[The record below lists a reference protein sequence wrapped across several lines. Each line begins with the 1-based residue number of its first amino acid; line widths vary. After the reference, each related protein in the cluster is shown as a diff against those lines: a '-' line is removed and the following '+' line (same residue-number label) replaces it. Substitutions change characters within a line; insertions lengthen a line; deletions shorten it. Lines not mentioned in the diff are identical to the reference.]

1 MLKYLLSLLEIF
13 MDPGMHLLCVHVVLH
28 VVAQQLQ
35 GYFLVLDDIMDNS
48 VTRRGQPCWY
58 RVPKVYYLL
67 EWCWATM
74 IYMIAILECYLLC
87 GLYLS
92 YCRVNP
98 SIACTAHHNMKVI
111 GVYRWV
117 WLLWTMVLF
126 WERIFL
132 AFWRRISDSHLSTP
146 SFLRFSMT

>member
-1 MLKYLLSLLEIF
+1 MYLLGSVLEQFDLAAIYCMYMLKYPLSLLEIF

-67 EWCWATM
+67 E
-74 IYMIAILECYLLC
+74 
-87 GLYLS
+87 
-92 YCRVNP
+92 
-98 SIACTAHHNMKVI
+98 
-111 GVYRWV
+111 
-117 WLLWTMVLF
+117 
-126 WERIFL
+126 
-132 AFWRRISDSHLSTP
+132 
-146 SFLRFSMT
+146 